1 MTKTVFEEEVD
12 KVAASVPRTS
22 PSMIYQYA
30 STVAENCNFSEKEMF
45 IAVIKRLVETKRIT
59 IDLTGESQEIIN
71 QGIFSYLD
79 KNWPAESRIQD
90 VEIMILTEGVGNY
103 SWIDE

>member
-1 MTKTVFEEEVD
+1 MTKPVFEEEVD

-30 STVAENCNFSEKEMF
+30 SIVAENCKFSDREMF
-45 IAVIKRLVETKRIT
+45 IAVIKRLVETKRIA
-59 IDLTGESQEIIN
+59 IDLSGESQEIID
-71 QGIFSYLD
+71 QGIFSYLNN
-79 KNWPAESRIQD
+79 NWPEESRIQD